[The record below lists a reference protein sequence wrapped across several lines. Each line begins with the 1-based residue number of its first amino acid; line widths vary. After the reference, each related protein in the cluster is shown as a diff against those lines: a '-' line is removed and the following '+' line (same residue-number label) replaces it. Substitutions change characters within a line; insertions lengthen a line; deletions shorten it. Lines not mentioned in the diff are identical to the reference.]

1 MEGMMFS
8 MTVNDFILTM
18 ASALLLCGVAILGI
32 GVFTL
37 IGKLMGKELRTIADQ
52 TAKIA
57 QKGIT
62 DDVSGLVGNAR
73 TLIEVL
79 NDMVKTTAGVGIF
92 LVVLGIALMGAAYAL
107 ILQIR

>member
-1 MEGMMFS
+1 MFS
-8 MTVNDFILTM
+8 MTINDFFLTM
-18 ASALLLCGVAILGI
+18 AAALLLCGVVILGI

-37 IGKLMGKELRTIADQ
+37 IGKIMGKEMRTIADQ

-62 DDVSGLVGNAR
+62 DDVAGLVGNAR

-79 NDMVKTTAGVGIF
+79 NQMVKTTAGVGIF
-92 LVVLGIALMGAAYAL
+92 LMVVGIGLLGAAYAL
-107 ILQIR
+107 VLQIK